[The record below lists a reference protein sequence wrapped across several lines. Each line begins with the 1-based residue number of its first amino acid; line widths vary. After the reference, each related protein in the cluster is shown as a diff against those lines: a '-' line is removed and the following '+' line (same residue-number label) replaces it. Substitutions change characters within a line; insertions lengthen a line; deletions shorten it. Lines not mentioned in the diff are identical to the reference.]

1 MTKLCQTN
9 CLINRQ
15 WNCGQVTDS
24 AGSSL
29 SISRDYKMAAKELLP
44 PGGPRCSITMDSMG
58 QLASFVGADN
68 LTTRFNYIG
77 NSGLIESK
85 ENGIGQTFIY
95 EYDNYGRLIY
105 VIQPTGSRISV
116 DNESDIGQLIS

>member
-1 MTKLCQTN
+1 
-9 CLINRQ
+9 
-15 WNCGQVTDS
+15 
-24 AGSSL
+24 
-29 SISRDYKMAAKELLP
+29 
-44 PGGPRCSITMDSMG
+44 MDSMG

-85 ENGIGQTFIY
+85 ESGIGQTFVY

-105 VIQPTGSRISV
+105 VIQPTGNRVSI
-116 DNESDIGQLIS
+116 DNESDIGLLTVYFVFPTHV